1 MIDESEQRWLIQKGR
16 LDFGPFSLQEI
27 KRQIDANE
35 ILPEHTII
43 DNDSGK
49 RGKIAEHP
57 LLGDMVHAAAARRDE
72 HRRVNAEATMVKQD
86 RRRGAALYLVI
97 ALGVAAIGAGGYFGL
112 KKLRAADKKGPSEL
126 AALEGAELNV
136 TIELKPQA
144 PRGTGKKRTGGAR
157 PGEAGAKGGWDDSLD
172 LGDASDDDGDSE
184 RLDNATLSKVIQSSG
199 RGLGACLAGSGS
211 RKAEIEFIVAGSG
224 KVTSVRVN
232 GDTDSGLANCIRKKM
247 QAMQFPS
254 FNGPRTRGSFE
265 MSI

>member
-27 KRQIDANE
+27 KRQIDAND
-35 ILPEHTII
+35 ILPEHVII

-72 HRRVNAEATMVKQD
+72 HRRVNAEATMVKHD
-86 RRRGAALYLVI
+86 RRKGTALYLVI
-97 ALGVAAIGAGGYFGL
+97 ALGVAGIGAGGYFGL
-112 KKLRAADKKGPSEL
+112 KKLRDADKKGPSEL

-144 PRGTGKKRTGGAR
+144 PRGSGKKRTGGAR
-157 PGEAGAKGGWDDSLD
+157 PEGGAKGGWDDSLD
-172 LGDASDDDGDSE
+172 LGDASEDEESE
-184 RLDNATLSKVIQSSG
+184 RLDNNTLSKVIQSSG
-199 RGLGACLAGSGS
+199 RGLGSCLAGSGS
-211 RKAEIEFIVAGSG
+211 RKAEIEFIVAGNG

-247 QAMQFPS
+247 QAMQFPT